1 VFAIWTDTS
10 DGNYNVKFDRTLVSG
25 SGEHNYDL
33 NLFEGIAASDLVAS
47 VGDELEAVA
56 TTDDPDVTEVIFR
69 WIDPSDVVDRT
80 VTVALAGGSASDI
93 FMSDEKGTWK
103 VEADFGNGKVVEV
116 TLDISFFVLP
126 ESPIGSLALVAS
138 TLASLGAFAFF
149 RNRTT
154 R

>member
-1 VFAIWTDTS
+1 M
-10 DGNYNVKFDRTLVSG
+10 
-25 SGEHNYDL
+25 
-33 NLFEGIAASDLVAS
+33 
-47 VGDELEAVA
+47 
-56 TTDDPDVTEVIFR
+56 P
-69 WIDPSDVVDRT
+69 
-80 VTVALAGGSASDI
+80 
-93 FMSDEKGTWK
+93 DEKGTWK